1 LIADSEKLMYVSLKQ
16 DNSSEIV
23 IQSAGQRTSVLKRPE
38 FITWAT
44 YAGTGHILYQMGSS
58 TQRGI
63 ASFSIWALP
72 FDAAKLSR
80 KGEPFQ
86 AVSDG
91 MAPTVSSGGTL
102 VYRTR
107 PEKENRLVWGG
118 CWEPSASH
126 KPSSETQA
134 LRQTVSG

>member
-1 LIADSEKLMYVSLKQ
+1 MYVSLKQ

-23 IQSAGQRTSVLKRPE
+23 IQTGGQRTSVIKRAE
-38 FITWAT
+38 FITWTA
-44 YAGTGHILYQMGSS
+44 YSRTGHILYQMGSS

-72 FDAAKLSR
+72 FDASKLTR
-80 KGEPFQ
+80 TGEPFQ

-91 MAPTVSSGGTL
+91 MGPTVSAAGTL

-107 PEKENRLVWGG
+107 PQKENWLVWGDRQG
-118 CWEPSASH
+118 KVLGDIRQPQTTIR
-126 KPSSETQA
+126 KPVTFPD
-134 LRQTVSG
+134 VSTA